1 MIKLLLIEDDANLG
15 YIIKS
20 SLEEIIGGY
29 EVFMA
34 SNGLEGLE
42 ALLRISPDVIV
53 SDVDMPV
60 LDGIEMVKKI
70 RLTDKDVPIIFASS
84 KSTSKD
90 VTTGYS
96 VGVNNYIK
104 KPFLPEELD
113 AHIKALMKLNQ
124 KQSIQN
130 EEYKYYIGKYVFD
143 PKHYCIEYDNSQKQ
157 QLSLRESQ
165 LLTLLCENIG
175 EVVHRNDILMK
186 YWGNNDYF
194 TSRSLDVFISKIRN
208 YLSNDPFVSI
218 KNIKG
223 VGIILE
229 VAK

>member
-1 MIKLLLIEDDANLG
+1 MIKLLLIEDDVNLG

-20 SLEEIIGGY
+20 SLEEVIGGY

-34 SNGLEGLE
+34 TNGLEGLN
-42 ALLRISPDVIV
+42 ALSDISPDIIV
-53 SDVDMPV
+53 SDVDMPI

-70 RLTDKDVPIIFASS
+70 RLTDHHIPIIFASS

-90 VTTGYS
+90 VTLGYS
-96 VGVNNYIK
+96 AGVNNYIK

-113 AHIKALMKLNQ
+113 AHIKALLNLNQ
-124 KQSIQN
+124 KQSAKK
-130 EEYKYYIGKYVFD
+130 EDSKYSIGKYIFD
-143 PKHYCIEYDNSQKQ
+143 PKHYCIEYDSKKQ
-157 QLSLRESQ
+157 RLSLRESQ
-165 LLTLLCENIG
+165 LLTLLCENMG
-175 EVVHRNDILMK
+175 EVVHRDDILIK
-186 YWGNNDYF
+186 YWGANDYF

-208 YLSNDPFVSI
+208 YLSNDTSVSI

-229 VAK
+229 VAN

>member
-29 EVFMA
+29 EVYTA
-34 SNGLEGLE
+34 INGLRGLDM
-42 ALLRISPDVIV
+42 LSQTDPDIIV
-53 SDVDMPV
+53 SDIDMPI

-70 RLTDKDVPIIFASS
+70 RSSNNHIPIILATS
-84 KSTSKD
+84 KLSSKD
-90 VTTGYS
+90 VTMGYS
-96 VGVNNYIK
+96 VGADNYIK

-113 AHIKALMKLNQ
+113 AHIKALIRLKNPA
-124 KQSIQN
+124 KTN
-130 EEYKYYIGKYVFD
+130 EYKFKIGKYLFD
-143 PKHYCIEYDNSQKQ
+143 TKLYHIECDSIKQ
-157 QLSLRESQ
+157 RLSLRESQ
-165 LLTLLCENIG
+165 LLTMLCENMG
-175 EVVHRNDILMK
+175 KVVQRDEILTK

-208 YLSNDPFVSI
+208 YLSKDTSVSI

-223 VGIILE
+223 VGFILE